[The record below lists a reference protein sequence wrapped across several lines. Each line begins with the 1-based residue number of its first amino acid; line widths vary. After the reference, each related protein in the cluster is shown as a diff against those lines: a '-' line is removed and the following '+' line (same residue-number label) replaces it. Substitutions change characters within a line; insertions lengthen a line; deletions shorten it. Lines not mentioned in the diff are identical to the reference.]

1 MKGLVK
7 KAKVSMP
14 SGKGTKVVKPTIQT
28 NYPSVKGKAK

>member
-14 SGKGTKVVKPTIQT
+14 SGKGSKVVTPTNQN
-28 NYPSVKGKAK
+28 NYP